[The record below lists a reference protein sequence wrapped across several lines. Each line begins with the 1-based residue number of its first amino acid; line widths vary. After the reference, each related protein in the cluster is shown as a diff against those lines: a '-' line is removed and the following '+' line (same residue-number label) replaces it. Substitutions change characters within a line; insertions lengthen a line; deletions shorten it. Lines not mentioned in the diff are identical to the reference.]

1 MPLRARS
8 IAVLILGAAVLA
20 GPAAAAAQEPAPF
33 YRIHAGIEAEA
44 GSRMVVW
51 DKDAGSSFLK
61 SIRGRI
67 RFGLELSGGASFS
80 LLAGGGAEN
89 WNGLIFRHLPFSVD
103 YEAGSRGAIVLGAEM
118 EVPLFRPGDWEI
130 GAAVQALFSLGLKG
144 EWTSEALQQPARLSG
159 RASGTAVRLGPTLAY
174 RGFETFTPI
183 ASVFYDGLWSSFT
196 MEETIGSLSGSEK
209 KKING
214 RGSVGASLGMIIEP
228 SASFRLKAEGFLIP
242 GKKLEGGWNLSPG
255 AAARMEF
262 LF

>member
-103 YEAGSRGAIVLGAEM
+103 YEAGSRGAI
-118 EVPLFRPGDWEI
+118 
-130 GAAVQALFSLGLKG
+130 
-144 EWTSEALQQPARLSG
+144 
-159 RASGTAVRLGPTLAY
+159 
-174 RGFETFTPI
+174 
-183 ASVFYDGLWSSFT
+183 
-196 MEETIGSLSGSEK
+196 
-209 KKING
+209 
-214 RGSVGASLGMIIEP
+214 
-228 SASFRLKAEGFLIP
+228 
-242 GKKLEGGWNLSPG
+242 
-255 AAARMEF
+255 
-262 LF
+262 

>member
-174 RGFETFTPI
+174 RG
-183 ASVFYDGLWSSFT
+183 
-196 MEETIGSLSGSEK
+196 
-209 KKING
+209 
-214 RGSVGASLGMIIEP
+214 
-228 SASFRLKAEGFLIP
+228 
-242 GKKLEGGWNLSPG
+242 
-255 AAARMEF
+255 
-262 LF
+262 